1 MPAIITH
8 HIFGEDI
15 APGLPAGLLAGE
27 EELLAF
33 LLGNQGPDPLFVR
46 FSTLPAQ
53 AATCHRLASQIQ
65 GGSITHAVGA
75 DGTIYVGGYYG
86 PEPVAISRAGEV
98 LWQASTG
105 SDIYWLYDIQVL
117 PEGVLASYEMVSV
130 TSDGLFAGAVL
141 YDLETG
147 ETLEVIEE

>member
-1 MPAIITH
+1 MGDGLTAYDAAS
-8 HIFGEDI
+8 GE
-15 APGLPAGLLAGE
+15 
-27 EELLAF
+27 
-33 LLGNQGPDPLFVR
+33 
-46 FSTLPAQ
+46 
-53 AATCHRLASQIQ
+53 AAWRVPTDAVNL
-65 GGSITHAVGA
+65 GGSITHAVDA

-86 PEPVAISRAGEV
+86 PEPVAISSAGEV

-117 PEGVLASYEMVSV
+117 PEGVLASYEMVSA